1 MSHCCLC
8 CDNGKC
14 VHCLCV
20 QAGRTCFN
28 CLPSRGG
35 HCSNLISDERACTSA
50 YRNHD
55 STQSDGDGNVHSNQ
69 RTLGESAVSLYVY
82 ISRMVL
88 EYSCFILKVD
98 PMIIPGVN
106 CGYVLY
112 HLRTVIMTCLVVL

>member
-1 MSHCCLC
+1 MARHGASGALRCLC

-14 VHCLCV
+14 VLCSCV

-35 HCSNLISDERACTSA
+35 HCSNLISDERACTSD

-69 RTLGESAVSLYVY
+69 RTLNESAVSDFVRLH
-82 ISRMVL
+82 
-88 EYSCFILKVD
+88 F
-98 PMIIPGVN
+98 
-106 CGYVLY
+106 
-112 HLRTVIMTCLVVL
+112 